1 MRQDIELYEDGQ
13 EHEIIGYV
21 PTSLQ
26 KWGIYVIALF
36 LSVLLMGSCFFSY
49 PETLRGSA
57 VIYCANDTT
66 ETRGL
71 LKLAPH
77 NVGEITP
84 GTRVMVFT
92 DVYPEAEYGFLEGK
106 VKSIH
111 SIPDASGYYNID
123 IEFPDG
129 LLTSRGIRLSDRL
142 QLNGQGEV
150 VLREQRLIEVL
161 IKPIQMIPNL
171 KHK

>member
-13 EHEIIGYV
+13 EHEIIGYI
-21 PTSLQ
+21 PTRLQ

-36 LSVLLMGSCFFSY
+36 LSVLLIGSCFFSY
-49 PETLRGSA
+49 PETLRGTA
-57 VIYCANDTT
+57 VIYCPGDSA
-66 ETRGL
+66 ETKGL
-71 LKLAPH
+71 LKLAPY
-77 NVGEITP
+77 NVGEIVP
-84 GTRVMVFT
+84 GARVMVFT

-106 VKSIH
+106 VKCIH
-111 SIPDASGYYNID
+111 GVPDMSGYYDID

-129 LLTSRGIRLSDRL
+129 LVTSRGIRLSGKL

-161 IKPIQMIPNL
+161 IEPIRMISNL
-171 KHK
+171 K